1 MWRPSLRRRWARA
14 QLPMLHSNGG
24 HAAHEEAVSAR
35 LKVGEQAPEVNLP
48 DLAGKKVG
56 LEEFKG
62 NEVMLLFW
70 SPSCG
75 HCQDMLSELKEWE
88 ADPPEG
94 APKLLVVSDETV
106 EANKAQGLRSPVV
119 MDYNYAL
126 GDTYGAPGTPSAVL
140 VDAEGR
146 VASEVVVGASAVLE
160 LARAGKPRTQGRWWR
175 ARSGRSPA

>member
-1 MWRPSLRRRWARA
+1 
-14 QLPMLHSNGG
+14 MLHSNGG
-24 HAAHEEAVSAR
+24 HATHEEAVSAR
-35 LKVGEQAPEVNLP
+35 FKVGEQAPAVNLP
-48 DLAGKKVG
+48 DLEGKKVR

-75 HCQDMLSELKEWE
+75 HCQGMLPELKEWE
-88 ADPPEG
+88 VDPPEG

-119 MDYNYAL
+119 LDYNYAL

-146 VASEVVVGASAVLE
+146 VASTVVVGASAVLE
-160 LARAGKPRTQGRWWR
+160 LARAGRPRAQGRWWR
-175 ARSGRSPA
+175 ARSGRSLA